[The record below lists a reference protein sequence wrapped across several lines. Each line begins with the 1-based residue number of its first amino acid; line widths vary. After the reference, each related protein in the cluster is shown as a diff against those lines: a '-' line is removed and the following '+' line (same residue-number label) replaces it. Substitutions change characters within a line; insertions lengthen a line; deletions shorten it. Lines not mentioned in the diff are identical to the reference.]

1 MRQNNVRNVQR
12 FTKRQQCKTLT
23 LNFETM

>member
-12 FTKRQQCKTLT
+12 FTKCQQRKTLT

>member
-12 FTKRQQCKTLT
+12 FTKRQQRNTFT